1 MRKRVVITGMGVV
14 TPLGHTVEEL
24 FQAQIEGRSGVG
36 PIQGF
41 NARRFPTNFAAEVK
55 NFDLKQFVPDCAR
68 FAAAGVNTRFA
79 AGATRSFSWSG
90 PGISTP
96 GTYTVKV
103 GVFNSTWSKLYTWV
117 NQATTFA
124 VR

>member
-1 MRKRVVITGMGVV
+1 
-14 TPLGHTVEEL
+14 
-24 FQAQIEGRSGVG
+24 
-36 PIQGF
+36 
-41 NARRFPTNFAAEVK
+41 AAK
-55 NFDLKQFVPDCAR
+55 
-68 FAAAGVNTRFA
+68 AAAVLAAPSFTIQTTTATPTTVSVGQGETITTNVTAGAAASGIIVDLEIYNSANTKVWQSVQSGQSFA

-117 NQATTFA
+117 NQAATFA